1 MDLDFIEESSEDKRE
16 RISTELT
23 GWEQVVFE
31 IGDEEQPLS
40 PGP

>member
-16 RISTELT
+16 RLSTELT

-31 IGDEEQPLS
+31 VADEEQPPS
-40 PGP
+40 DG